1 MKKSASKSR
10 RPLKIVVGILV
21 VLVVVVLALEFAID
35 SMIRSS
41 FRLAVPAFLGVKE
54 ASVETL
60 DFSFFKKHTLLLENL
75 HIGNPEGYKTDGI
88 FDLAKVDVKIKL
100 SSLFS
105 QAIEIEHVWIDGV
118 EVTYEKG
125 LTSSNLADLLARF
138 DSGDKPE
145 KPAEE
150 SPKKEKSSSK
160 AVVIRD
166 LNIEGTRLHPTIT
179 LAQGIAPS
187 IPLPPIHLTDIGAP
201 SKEGEPAGITVAG
214 ALRLVLQALLS
225 SVGGT
230 AGATVDLAVDGVKA
244 VGSGIAAAASFL
256 NPFDNDDNEEAAPEV
271 EAAAAEAAES
281 IQSAAEAATESA
293 ADSAADAISAASDKA
308 VESVQSIGSGIASAI
323 SGLNPFSDNQEA
335 SPEPPASE
343 AEPAPE
349 AETAPDAPAPDSD
362 AAQAADAI
370 SAAAESATDAIS
382 EASGKAV
389 EGVKALGGSLSSAI
403 GGLNPFSSGDSDKPA
418 E

>member
-1 MKKSASKSR
+1 MTKSASKSR
-10 RPLKIVVGILV
+10 RPLKIVVGVLV

-75 HIGNPEGYKTDGI
+75 HIGNPEGYKTDGL

-138 DSGDKPE
+138 DSGDESE

-150 SPKKEKSSSK
+150 SPKKAKSSSK

-201 SKEGEPAGITVAG
+201 SKEGDPAGITVAG

-256 NPFDNDDNEEAAPEV
+256 NPFDNNDEAEPAPEA
-271 EAAAAEAAES
+271 EAAATEAAES
-281 IQSAAEAATESA
+281 IQSAAESTADSLQSSVESA
-293 ADSAADAISAASDKA
+293 ANSAADAISDASDKA
-308 VESVQSIGSGIASAI
+308 VESVQAIGSGISSAI
-323 SGLNPFSDNQEA
+323 SGLNPFSGGKDA
-335 SPEPPASE
+335 SPE
-343 AEPAPE
+343 AEPAP
-349 AETAPDAPAPDSD
+349 DAPASDGD
-362 AAQAADAI
+362 AAQAAVAI
-370 SAAAESATDAIS
+370 SAAADSAADAIS

-403 GGLNPFSSGDSDKPA
+403 GGLNPFSSSDSDSAPVPG

>member
-1 MKKSASKSR
+1 MKKSGSR
-10 RPLKIVVGILV
+10 FSRFLKILGGVFVALLLL
-21 VLVVVVLALEFAID
+21 LVVVEFAID

-75 HIGNPEGYKTDGI
+75 HIGNPEGYKTDGL

-138 DSGDKPE
+138 DSGDESE
-145 KPAEE
+145 KTAEE
-150 SPKKEKSSSK
+150 SPKKEKSSAK

-187 IPLPPIHLTDIGAP
+187 IPLPPIHLTNIGAP
-201 SKEGEPAGITVAG
+201 SEEGAPAGITVAQ

-225 SVGGT
+225 SVTGT

-244 VGSGIAAAASFL
+244 VGSGIAAAASF
-256 NPFDNDDNEEAAPEV
+256 
-271 EAAAAEAAES
+271 
-281 IQSAAEAATESA
+281 I
-293 ADSAADAISAASDKA
+293 
-308 VESVQSIGSGIASAI
+308 
-323 SGLNPFSDNQEA
+323 NPFSSSDD
-335 SPEPPASE
+335 SE

-349 AETAPDAPAPDSD
+349 AEAETLAPEATPEDASNALQS
-362 AAQAADAI
+362 
-370 SAAAESATDAIS
+370 AAESAAATVDAVTD
-382 EASGKAV
+382 KAA
-389 EGVKALGGSLSSAI
+389 EGVKAIGDSLSAAA
-403 GGLNPFSSGDSDKPA
+403 GFLNPFSSSDSGSAPVPG

>member
-1 MKKSASKSR
+1 MKKPASKSR
-10 RPLKIVVGILV
+10 RPLKIALGVLIALV
-21 VLVVVVLALEFAID
+21 VLLLAVEFAID

-75 HIGNPEGYKTDGI
+75 HIGNPEGYKTDGL

-105 QAIEIEHVWIDGV
+105 SAIEIEHVWIDGV

-138 DSGDKPE
+138 ESGDSPE
-145 KPAEE
+145 PAPDA
-150 SPKKEKSSSK
+150 PKKEKSASK
-160 AVVIRD
+160 PVVIRD

-179 LAQGIAPS
+179 LAQGFAPS

-201 SKEGEPAGITVAG
+201 AKEGDPAGITLAG

-225 SVGGT
+225 SVTGT

-244 VGSGIAAAASFL
+244 VGSGIAAAASF
-256 NPFDNDDNEEAAPEV
+256 
-271 EAAAAEAAES
+271 
-281 IQSAAEAATESA
+281 I
-293 ADSAADAISAASDKA
+293 
-308 VESVQSIGSGIASAI
+308 
-323 SGLNPFSDNQEA
+323 NPFSSSDN
-335 SPEPPASE
+335 SE

-349 AETAPDAPAPDSD
+349 AEAEAPTSEPAPED
-362 AAQAADAI
+362 AANALQSAAETAADAV
-370 SAAAESATDAIS
+370 SAV
-382 EASGKAV
+382 SGKAV
-389 EGVKALGGSLSSAI
+389 EGAKAI
-403 GGLNPFSSGDSDKPA
+403 GEGLSAAAGFLNPFSSSDSDSPDA
-418 E
+418 PVPGE

>member
-1 MKKSASKSR
+1 MKKSSKKR
-10 RPLKIVVGILV
+10 ATPAKIVLWVVIALV
-21 VLVVVVLALEFAID
+21 ALLLVAEFAID
-35 SMIRSS
+35 SFVQSS
-41 FRLAVPAFLGVKE
+41 IRLALPSFLGVKE

-75 HIGNPEGYKTDGI
+75 HVGNPEGYKTDGL

-138 DSGDKPE
+138 DSGDEPE
-145 KPAEE
+145 KPDEE
-150 SPKKEKSSSK
+150 APEKEKSASK

-201 SKEGEPAGITVAG
+201 SEEGGPAGITPAG

-225 SVGGT
+225 SVTGT

-244 VGSGIAAAASFL
+244 VGSGIAAAANF
-256 NPFDNDDNEEAAPEV
+256 
-271 EAAAAEAAES
+271 
-281 IQSAAEAATESA
+281 I
-293 ADSAADAISAASDKA
+293 
-308 VESVQSIGSGIASAI
+308 
-323 SGLNPFSDNQEA
+323 NPFSSGD
-335 SPEPPASE
+335 SE

-349 AETAPDAPAPDSD
+349 AEAPASEPATEDASD
-362 AAQAADAI
+362 AIQ
-370 SAAAESATDAIS
+370 SAAESAVDAIGA
-382 EASGKAV
+382 ASDKAA
-389 EGVKALGGSLSSAI
+389 EGVKAIGDSLSAAANR
-403 GGLNPFSSGDSDKPA
+403 LNIFSSSDDSPA
-418 E
+418 AAE

>member
-1 MKKSASKSR
+1 MKKAGSKFP
-10 RPLKIVVGILV
+10 RPLRIAVGVLIALL
-21 VLVVVVLALEFAID
+21 VLVLAAEFAID
-35 SMIRSS
+35 SLIRSS
-41 FRLAVPAFLGVKE
+41 FRLAVPAFLGVQE

-75 HIGNPEGYKTDGI
+75 HIGNPEGYKTDGL

-138 DSGDKPE
+138 DSDDDDE
-145 KPAEE
+145 KPAED
-150 SPKKEKSSSK
+150 SPQKDKSSSK

-201 SKEGEPAGITVAG
+201 SKEGGPAGITVSQAF
-214 ALRLVLQALLS
+214 RLVLQALFS
-225 SVGGT
+225 SVTGT
-230 AGATVDLAVDGVKA
+230 AGATVGLAVDGVKA
-244 VGSGIAAAASFL
+244 VGTGIVAAASY
-256 NPFDNDDNEEAAPEV
+256 
-271 EAAAAEAAES
+271 
-281 IQSAAEAATESA
+281 
-293 ADSAADAISAASDKA
+293 
-308 VESVQSIGSGIASAI
+308 
-323 SGLNPFSDNQEA
+323 
-335 SPEPPASE
+335 
-343 AEPAPE
+343 
-349 AETAPDAPAPDSD
+349 
-362 AAQAADAI
+362 
-370 SAAAESATDAIS
+370 
-382 EASGKAV
+382 
-389 EGVKALGGSLSSAI
+389 
-403 GGLNPFSSGDSDKPA
+403 LNPFSSDDSEAEPEAEPVPEPEAPAPDGDDAASEDGSSIADSLSAAADFLNPFSSSSDSDSAPVPG

>member
-1 MKKSASKSR
+1 MKKSSSKSR
-10 RPLKIVVGILV
+10 RPLKILVGILV
-21 VLVVVVLALEFAID
+21 VLVVVVLVAEFAID

-75 HIGNPEGYKTDGI
+75 HIGNPEGYKTDGL

-138 DSGDKPE
+138 DSGDESE

-160 AVVIRD
+160 PVIIRD

-187 IPLPPIHLTDIGAP
+187 IPRPPIHLTDIGAP
-201 SKEGEPAGITVAG
+201 SKEGGPAGITVAQ
-214 ALRLVLQALLS
+214 AFRLVLQALLS

-256 NPFDNDDNEEAAPEV
+256 NPFSSDD
-271 EAAAAEAAES
+271 S
-281 IQSAAEAATESA
+281 
-293 ADSAADAISAASDKA
+293 
-308 VESVQSIGSGIASAI
+308 
-323 SGLNPFSDNQEA
+323 
-335 SPEPPASE
+335 ASE
-343 AEPAPE
+343 AESADAEAPAPAPE
-349 AETAPDAPAPDSD
+349 GNDS
-362 AAQAADAI
+362 ASEGSSSIADSL
-370 SAAAESATDAIS
+370 SAAA
-382 EASGKAV
+382 
-389 EGVKALGGSLSSAI
+389 SL
-403 GGLNPFSSGDSDKPA
+403 LNPFSSSDDAPPVPG

>member
-10 RPLKIVVGILV
+10 RPLKIALGVLIALV
-21 VLVVVVLALEFAID
+21 VLLLAVEFAID

-75 HIGNPEGYKTDGI
+75 HIGNPEGYKTDGL

-105 QAIEIEHVWIDGV
+105 SAIEIEHVWIDGV

-138 DSGDKPE
+138 ESGDSPE
-145 KPAEE
+145 PAPDA
-150 SPKKEKSSSK
+150 PKKEKSASK
-160 AVVIRD
+160 PVVIRD

-179 LAQGIAPS
+179 LAQGFAPS

-201 SKEGEPAGITVAG
+201 AKEGDPAGITLAG

-225 SVGGT
+225 SVTGT

-244 VGSGIAAAASFL
+244 VGSGIAAAASFI
-256 NPFDNDDNEEAAPEV
+256 NPFSGNKDEASPEDGVPAPEAAP
-271 EAAAAEAAES
+271 ADADPS
-281 IQSAAEAATESA
+281 TLQSAAET
-293 ADSAADAISAASDKA
+293 AADAVSA
-308 VESVQSIGSGIASAI
+308 V
-323 SGLNPFSDNQEA
+323 
-335 SPEPPASE
+335 
-343 AEPAPE
+343 
-349 AETAPDAPAPDSD
+349 
-362 AAQAADAI
+362 
-370 SAAAESATDAIS
+370 
-382 EASGKAV
+382 SGKAV
-389 EGVKALGGSLSSAI
+389 EGAKAI
-403 GGLNPFSSGDSDKPA
+403 GEGLSAAAGFLNPFSSSDSDSSDSPDA
-418 E
+418 PIPGE

>member
-1 MKKSASKSR
+1 MKKSAFKSR
-10 RPLKIVVGILV
+10 HPLKIVVGVLV
-21 VLVVVVLALEFAID
+21 VLIVVVLALEFAID

-75 HIGNPEGYKTDGI
+75 HIGNPEGYKTDGL

-138 DSGDKPE
+138 DTGDEPE

-201 SKEGEPAGITVAG
+201 SKEGDPAGITVAG

-225 SVGGT
+225 SVTGT

-256 NPFDNDDNEEAAPEV
+256 NPFDNDEAEPAPEA
-271 EAAAAEAAES
+271 EAAATEAAES
-281 IQSAAEAATESA
+281 IQSAAESTADSLQSSVESA
-293 ADSAADAISAASDKA
+293 ANSAADAISEASD
-308 VESVQSIGSGIASAI
+308 
-323 SGLNPFSDNQEA
+323 
-335 SPEPPASE
+335 
-343 AEPAPE
+343 
-349 AETAPDAPAPDSD
+349 
-362 AAQAADAI
+362 
-370 SAAAESATDAIS
+370 
-382 EASGKAV
+382 KAV
-389 EGVKALGGSLSSAI
+389 EGVKALGGSLTSAI
-403 GGLNPFSSGDSDKPA
+403 GGLNPFSSSDSDSAPVPG

>member
-10 RPLKIVVGILV
+10 RPLKIAVGVLV
-21 VLVVVVLALEFAID
+21 ALVALVLVVEFAID

-75 HIGNPEGYKTDGI
+75 HIGNPEGYKTDGL

-138 DSGDKPE
+138 DSGDEPE

-201 SKEGEPAGITVAG
+201 SEEGAPAGITVAG

-225 SVGGT
+225 SVTGT

-256 NPFDNDDNEEAAPEV
+256 NPFSSDDSEAETAPETET
-271 EAAAAEAAES
+271 EAPAPEAVPEDAS
-281 IQSAAEAATESA
+281 SALQSATESA
-293 ADSAADAISAASDKA
+293 AATVDAVTDKA
-308 VESVQSIGSGIASAI
+308 A
-323 SGLNPFSDNQEA
+323 
-335 SPEPPASE
+335 
-343 AEPAPE
+343 
-349 AETAPDAPAPDSD
+349 
-362 AAQAADAI
+362 
-370 SAAAESATDAIS
+370 
-382 EASGKAV
+382 
-389 EGVKALGGSLSSAI
+389 EGVKAIGDSLSAAANR
-403 GGLNPFSSGDSDKPA
+403 LNIFSSSDDSPA
-418 E
+418 AAE

>member
-1 MKKSASKSR
+1 MKKSSKKR
-10 RPLKIVVGILV
+10 ATPAKIVLWVVIALV
-21 VLVVVVLALEFAID
+21 ALLLVAEFAID
-35 SMIRSS
+35 ALVRSS
-41 FRLAVPAFLGVKE
+41 IRLALPSFLGVRE

-75 HIGNPEGYKTDGI
+75 HVGNPEGFKTDGL

-138 DSGDKPE
+138 DSDDDKESEPAPE
-145 KPAEE
+145 A
-150 SPKKEKSSSK
+150 PKKEKSSSK
-160 AVVIRD
+160 PVVIRD
-166 LNIEGTRLHPTIT
+166 LRVEGTRLHPTIT
-179 LAQGIAPS
+179 LAQGLAPS

-201 SKEGEPAGITVAG
+201 SEEGGPAGITLAG

-225 SVGGT
+225 SVTGT

-244 VGSGIAAAASFL
+244 VGSGIAAAANF
-256 NPFDNDDNEEAAPEV
+256 
-271 EAAAAEAAES
+271 
-281 IQSAAEAATESA
+281 I
-293 ADSAADAISAASDKA
+293 
-308 VESVQSIGSGIASAI
+308 
-323 SGLNPFSDNQEA
+323 NPFSSGD
-335 SPEPPASE
+335 SE

-349 AETAPDAPAPDSD
+349 ADAPASEPAPED
-362 AAQAADAI
+362 ASNALQ
-370 SAAAESATDAIS
+370 SAAESAANALDAATD
-382 EASGKAV
+382 KAAD
-389 EGVKALGGSLSSAI
+389 GVKAIGEGLSAAADF
-403 GGLNPFSSGDSDKPA
+403 LNPFSSSDDAEPAPA